1 MLPRPGRTSR
11 GSSTAVIAIENARL
25 FDELRQRQA
34 EERMSKM
41 IISSPFESVAEG
53 PRSISGVLTRRAGA
67 EHTLKFEKHRMCH
80 DLTMMPVHKRHSE
93 DARPQTA

>member
-1 MLPRPGRTSR
+1 M
-11 GSSTAVIAIENARL
+11 IAIENARL
-25 FDELRQRQA
+25 FDALRQRQA

-53 PRSISGVLTRRAGA
+53 PRSISGVLTRRAV

-93 DARPQTA
+93 PYDSNLTGGKSP